1 MAGVLSILFYYKKI
15 YVIALLSGSVI
26 YFSKLLLYMF
36 ILIIMVGLIKVTIER
51 LVSIYSNF
59 HEAVKLNHYHESLGM
74 WEI

>member
-1 MAGVLSILFYYKKI
+1 
-15 YVIALLSGSVI
+15 
-26 YFSKLLLYMF
+26 MF

-51 LVSIYSNF
+51 LVSMYSNF